1 MGTVYDFLRIV
12 RVGLPHALRK
22 LWELGY
28 VTACSLWFF
37 GVCLRLDSEIRGSM
51 LLALFAGAAL
61 YGLSLRPVLCRLWDK
76 IVCWETI
83 QAGKVERI
91 WKKILIFVKKL
102 FAKLQKAYTIKWKQ
116 AAERCRRGKQHEE
129 ADTASGDLLDP
140 AFRTSRIAYP
150 VERENGGAARTAA
163 SAGTAGRG
171 RTAKSGE

>member
-1 MGTVYDFLRIV
+1 MERDITGELVSLLLPLGLGFVMGTVYDFLRIV

-51 LLALFAGAAL
+51 LVALFAGAAL

-102 FAKLQKAYTIKWKQ
+102 FAKLQ
-116 AAERCRRGKQHEE
+116 
-129 ADTASGDLLDP
+129 
-140 AFRTSRIAYP
+140 
-150 VERENGGAARTAA
+150 RTAQ
-163 SAGTAGRG
+163 
-171 RTAKSGE
+171 KSCKAPSPIYFFAFMPFTDYPFGLSL